1 MFVSSIGV
9 ATKVVNAP
17 QPKGQPSFKRQNYA
31 KVFETQ
37 YSRRLGRWENVSE
50 MYKELLRALS
60 NFKGAKIS
68 PFFKAELEQNGLLWA
83 LMNFTKYTNPT
94 PIQSFENVAKSAS
107 DAPYP
112 LVYSDDGQP
121 LLQVLNHGSFS
132 EENFISRLRN
142 GEQRDVNL
150 VFSDLADRSHKII
163 YFGHDYNTFDIY
175 ATRGTA
181 EQPLI
186 DRQVFYNTHNGGR
199 LKQKI
204 VYTGQGDSFISEKY
218 AQDGTKISEDSFLDD
233 FKRTITGW

>member
-1 MFVSSIGV
+1 MFINAIG
-9 ATKVVNAP
+9 ATTKVANIP
-17 QPKGQPSFKRQNYA
+17 QPKEQPAFKWQNYA

-37 YSRRLGRWENVSE
+37 YARKLSRWENVGE
-50 MYKELLRALS
+50 MYKELLRALAS
-60 NFKGAKIS
+60 FKGANIT
-68 PFFKAELEQNGLLWA
+68 PFFKAELEENGLLWA
-83 LMNFTKYTNPT
+83 LMNFTKYTKPA
-94 PIQSFENVAKSAS
+94 PIKAFEKVADAAS
-107 DAPYP
+107 KAPYP

-132 EENFISRLRN
+132 EENFISRLKN

-181 EQPLI
+181 EQPLK

-204 VYTGQGDSFISEKY
+204 VYTGQGDSYISEKY
-218 AQDGTKISEDSFLDD
+218 AQVGTRISEDSFLDD
-233 FKRTITGW
+233 FRRTISGW